1 MKNYVVI
8 PTEEYA
14 ELIDLRTRMGILAE
28 EAKRQTADGE
38 YYIFDERLIR
48 IVIGGRTQGKE
59 EN

>member
-14 ELIDLRTRMGILAE
+14 ELIDLRTRMGILAD
-28 EAKRQTADGE
+28 EANRQTADGE